1 MSKTFKEFLVDNPT
15 LYNGVG
21 YYSFNNVTQQMDF
34 NEIDELTKTFIYDWF
49 QDREVNSD
57 THFARDFK
65 RELNKDLWQYY
76 QYLRIQLTDF
86 DPLVADYYEDYLQ
99 HTGES
104 HETGTNDQTKTPG
117 GLLKQRQTTYNN
129 EQIAEGGSDVR
140 RPLTT
145 ETQTTTKG
153 ITETTEVTPGV
164 VVEESGRDVTT
175 PQTTDT
181 QTTTRGITETTQV
194 TPGAVIEVT
203 GRDVITPQT
212 TDTQTTTRSI
222 SETTQVTPGAII
234 EVKSGVKEVNKAQPV
249 SLSYAGATAGEVP
262 DLDWTTAS
270 TQAQNESVQRTTPIS
285 GSDTTT
291 VTPSNGQD
299 VVTNAKTGTET
310 KDYTKTTTPLS
321 GHDTTVVTP
330 GNGQDVVT
338 NAKTGTETKEYTKTT
353 TPLRGHDTTVVTPG
367 NGQDVVTNAT
377 TGTDT
382 QEYGKTSTKT
392 GGHTEVESVA
402 SSRDE
407 VIDQDTS
414 KDIEDAHD
422 DKRRHTGR
430 QGMLPQWALQKA
442 VEYIVNTNAYDFL
455 YNALQPCF
463 NWVDEL

>member
-65 RELNKDLWQYY
+65 RELNKDLWQFY

-145 ETQTTTKG
+145 ETQTTTRG
-153 ITETTEVTPGV
+153 ITETTEVTPG
-164 VVEESGRDVTT
+164 
-175 PQTTDT
+175 
-181 QTTTRGITETTQV
+181 
-194 TPGAVIEVT
+194 AVIEET
-203 GRDVITPQT
+203 GRDVITPHT

-299 VVTNAKTGTET
+299 VVTNAKSGTET

-321 GHDTTVVTP
+321 
-330 GNGQDVVT
+330 
-338 NAKTGTETKEYTKTT
+338 
-353 TPLRGHDTTVVTPG
+353 GHDTTVVTPG

>member
-21 YYSFNNVTQQMDF
+21 YYDFNNTTQQMDF
-34 NEIDELTKTFIYDWF
+34 VEIDEITKTFIFDWF

-86 DPLVADYYEDYLQ
+86 DPLVADYFEDYVQ
-99 HTGES
+99 NRTEGD
-104 HETGTNDQTKTPG
+104 ETGTNDQTKTPG
-117 GLLKQRQTTYNN
+117 GLLKERTLTFNN
-129 EQIAEGGSDVR
+129 ERVTEGGSDVR

-153 ITETTEVTPGV
+153 ITKTTE
-164 VVEESGRDVTT
+164 
-175 PQTTDT
+175 
-181 QTTTRGITETTQV
+181 V
-194 TPGAVIEVT
+194 TPGAVIEES

-212 TDTQTTTRSI
+212 TDTQTTTRGI
-222 SETTQVTPGAII
+222 SETTQSTPGAII
-234 EVKSGVKEVNKAQPV
+234 EVKQGIKQVDKAQPV

-270 TQAQNESVQRTTPIS
+270 AQSQNEQIQVTTPKG

-291 VTPSNGQD
+291 VTPS
-299 VVTNAKTGTET
+299 
-310 KDYTKTTTPLS
+310 
-321 GHDTTVVTP
+321 
-330 GNGQDVVT
+330 NGQDVVT

-353 TPLRGHDTTVVTPG
+353 TPLRGHDTTVETPG
-367 NGQDVVTNAT
+367 NGQDVVTNAK

-382 QEYGKTSTKT
+382 QEYGKTSTKS
-392 GGHTEVESVA
+392 GGHTETESLA
-402 SSRDE
+402 LAKDE
-407 VIDQDTS
+407 VIDQDTTKHNES
-414 KDIEDAHD
+414 SSEN
-422 DKRRHTGR
+422 KRRHTGR
-430 QGMLPQWALQKA
+430 TGMLPQWALQKA
-442 VEYIVNTNAYDFL
+442 REYIAGTTAYDFL